1 MHPISRIDTGKS
13 SRFIRDNFP
22 FSEPIREFLP
32 ALGKLRLSQRN
43 MLAGFTHPPGELP

>member
-1 MHPISRIDTGKS
+1 MRHISRIDTGKL

-22 FSEPIREFLP
+22 FSELIREFLP

-43 MLAGFTHPPGELP
+43 MLTGFTHPPGEPP